1 MASSGGRRHR
11 HRVVRESSVYRV
23 VSRRYTVA
31 VRGRVTASSRGRVE
45 WITTGSSVPAERAE
59 LVGRQLVPVGRVVPH
74 ASHCLGRLE
83 DQTIATARS
92 GHVGRRDFVD
102 APVRSQRVD
111 EAKAR
116 VRHQA
121 FDSILVG
128 VRQPETTASCGRL
141 DVRTSQY
148 TCLGLSRELFRI
160 PSTQRRRPANPS

>member
-1 MASSGGRRHR
+1 M
-11 HRVVRESSVYRV
+11 
-23 VSRRYTVA
+23 A
-31 VRGRVTASSRGRVE
+31 VRGRVTASSRGRVG
-45 WITTGSSVPAERAE
+45 WIKNRSGIPAERSE

-83 DQTIATARS
+83 DQTIATTR
-92 GHVGRRDFVD
+92 GWDVGRRDFVD

-128 VRQPETTASCGRL
+128 VRQPETTAS
-141 DVRTSQY
+141 VRAYS
-148 TCLGLSRELFRI
+148 
-160 PSTQRRRPANPS
+160 A